1 MHLIIRQEIIFR
13 VFRSTL
19 RNNVLHDLIRHCSP
33 SNYFTTM
40 VVGGFGRS
48 SADQTPTTIKW
59 DSSRLSTAY
68 DTNSI
73 SQQTL
78 IATVYRTKQSRC
90 YDPTLMLCVNA
101 VFPQETYDGKRPY
114 SPAGATDLTTDMP
127 ELCKNTSNNTVKCLS
142 LYSSYNSPA
151 GVGRFFRCISAN

>member
-1 MHLIIRQEIIFR
+1 
-13 VFRSTL
+13 
-19 RNNVLHDLIRHCSP
+19 
-33 SNYFTTM
+33 M

-59 DSSRLSTAY
+59 DSSRLSAAY

-78 IATVYRTKQSRC
+78 IATTYHTKQSRC
-90 YDPTLMLCVNA
+90 YEPTLMLCVNA

-114 SPAGATDLTTDMP
+114 SPAGATDPTTNILSYAKTSQTMP
-127 ELCKNTSNNTVKCLS
+127 SNVYRYTQALIP
-142 LYSSYNSPA
+142 LL
-151 GVGRFFRCISAN
+151 G